1 MSDDIS
7 KPYTIQ
13 TKETKRNYEEGWD
26 RIFGQKERLKR
37 QLHEINSQ
45 RHKIIDGIQAKHGRT
60 NGREWELLALKKK
73 REKITRDLDRLNY
86 KKKNGKKRKV

>member
-13 TKETKRNYEEGWD
+13 TKETKKNYEEGWD
-26 RIFGQKERLKR
+26 RIFGQKNKLKR

-60 NGREWELLALKKK
+60 NGRGWELLSLKKK
-73 REKITRDLDRLNY
+73 REKIVRELN
-86 KKKNGKKRKV
+86 KFN